1 LEVIDMTAQLAEKLE
16 RMVNGVAVDKLYST
30 IDAVKEDPAI
40 ARFNFRIT
48 NRWVDGGHNRTT
60 VRDFYGANKT
70 HAHETPFVLEADEPA
85 LLLGQ
90 DRGANPV
97 EHLLNALAACVTSTI
112 VYHAAARGIEIRGV
126 DSRLEGDLDLR
137 GFLGVSNDG
146 YQNIRITFKIDAEA
160 SEKEKELLIE
170 MGKKYSPVYN
180 TIFAGKTSVTV
191 ELDKG

>member
-1 LEVIDMTAQLAEKLE
+1 MTAQLAEKLE

-30 IDAVKEDPAI
+30 IDAVKENPEI

-48 NRWVDGGHNRTT
+48 NKWVNAGHNRST
-60 VRDFYGANKT
+60 VKDFYGAGKT
-70 HAHETPFVLEADEPA
+70 YAHETPFVLEADEPP
-85 LLLGQ
+85 LLLGE
-90 DRGANPV
+90 DKGANPV
-97 EHLLNALAACVTSTI
+97 EHLLNALAACVTSSM

-126 DSRLEGDLDLR
+126 ESRLEGDLDLR
-137 GFLGVSNDG
+137 GFLGVSKEVPVG
-146 YQNIRITFKIDAEA
+146 YQNIRVSFRIDADA

-180 TIFAGKTSVTV
+180 TLFAGKTSVVV

>member
-1 LEVIDMTAQLAEKLE
+1 MTAQLAEKLE

-30 IDAVKEDPAI
+30 IDAVKEDPEI

-48 NRWVDGGHNRTT
+48 NRWVNGGHNRTT
-60 VRDFYGANKT
+60 VKDFYGANKT

-90 DRGANPV
+90 DQGANPV

-137 GFLGVSNDG
+137 GFLGVSNEVPVG

-160 SEKEKELLIE
+160 PEKEKELLIE

-180 TIFAGKTSVTV
+180 TLFAGKTSVTV